1 MPSLLPPE
9 PSGSRKRQI
18 ASTLDT
24 ALLVFLVLVVLAA
37 AWWVLKAV
45 VGTVVFFGKLAVL
58 ALLIALAI
66 RAWVLVR
73 GRFRRTPGS
82 RRR

>member
-1 MPSLLPPE
+1 MPSQLPPE

-66 RAWVLVR
+66 RAWLLVR
-73 GRFRRTPGS
+73 SRFRRTPRS
-82 RRR
+82 RPR